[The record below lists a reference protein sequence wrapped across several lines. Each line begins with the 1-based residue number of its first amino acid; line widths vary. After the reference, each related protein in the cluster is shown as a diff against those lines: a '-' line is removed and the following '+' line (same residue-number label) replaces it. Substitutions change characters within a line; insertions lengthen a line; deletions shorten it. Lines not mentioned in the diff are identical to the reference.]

1 MGGLMNLD
9 EFKLQAELEGC
20 EPSFSADTV
29 LALIER
35 IEEYKKDMWLI
46 RTLAMNDRDLDR
58 IARIADKALEGDS

>member
-1 MGGLMNLD
+1 MNLD